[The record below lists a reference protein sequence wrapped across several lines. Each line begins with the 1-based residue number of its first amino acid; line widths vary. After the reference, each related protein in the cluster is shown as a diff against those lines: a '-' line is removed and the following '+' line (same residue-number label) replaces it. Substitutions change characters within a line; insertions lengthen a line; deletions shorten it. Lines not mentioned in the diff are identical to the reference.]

1 MRANCQI
8 SRSLVAPQ
16 VIKNVILWRIFRL
29 HLIIRLPDIM
39 KTDICFTSRLE
50 TTPNHSA
57 AAQGSGDLR
66 VLATPQ
72 MVALME
78 NAAMNAAKDLL
89 PEGSTTVGAMISISH
104 LRPTA
109 IGKTISA
116 TATLLNAE
124 GRKLTFDVTA
134 SDDKGI
140 IGEGKHVRYIVDT
153 QKFLEKL

>member
-1 MRANCQI
+1 MN
-8 SRSLVAPQ
+8 
-16 VIKNVILWRIFRL
+16 
-29 HLIIRLPDIM
+29 
-39 KTDICFTSRLE
+39 TDICFTSRLE
-50 TTPNHSA
+50 TTPDHSA
-57 AAQGSGDLR
+57 VARGSGDLH

-89 PEGSTTVGAMISISH
+89 PEGCTTVGAMISTSH

-116 TATLLNAE
+116 TATLRNAE

-134 SDDKGI
+134 SDDKGL

>member
-1 MRANCQI
+1 
-8 SRSLVAPQ
+8 
-16 VIKNVILWRIFRL
+16 
-29 HLIIRLPDIM
+29 M

-50 TTPNHSA
+50 TTPDHSA
-57 AAQGSGDLR
+57 AAQGSGDLQ

-89 PEGSTTVGAMISISH
+89 PEGCTTVGAMISTSH

-116 TATLLNAE
+116 TATLRNAE

-134 SDDKGI
+134 SDDRGI
-140 IGEGKHVRYIVDT
+140 IGEGTHVRYIVDT
-153 QKFLEKL
+153 QKFLKKL